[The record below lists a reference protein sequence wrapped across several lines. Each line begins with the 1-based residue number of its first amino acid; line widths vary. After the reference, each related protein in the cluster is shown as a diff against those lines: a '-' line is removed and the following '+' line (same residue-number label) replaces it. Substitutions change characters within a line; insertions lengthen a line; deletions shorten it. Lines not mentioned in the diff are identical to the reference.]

1 MDRDDIE
8 LFVAILGTVGTF
20 ILVYLDLDSSDTSNL
35 TSWIPSIFSGW
46 VETVLI
52 IVFVLYIL
60 WYILKFIGGSGL
72 FEDVEVDVSLREVDV
87 NLRELD
93 AIEGCIQKG
102 GVAWKGTA
110 YLNRGV
116 VENIEVPYKPIC
128 PKCQTGLVDR
138 TQEPSMQE
146 QRRNPSYSPE
156 AQPTEVFSC
165 SNDNCEHTVARDTDQ
180 YDEVKHLFERH
191 AKRITET
198 RDEDYSLRTL
208 IENIDNG
215 VTPQSVW
222 EEYAEIVDDEQ
233 VSTNC
238 FH

>member
-8 LFVAILGTVGTF
+8 LFVAILGTFGTF
-20 ILVYLDLDSSDTSNL
+20 ILVYLNLDSSDTSNL

-46 VETVLI
+46 VGTALI
-52 IVFVLYIL
+52 IVFVLYVL

-72 FEDVEVDVSLREVDV
+72 LKDAEMDMH
-87 NLRELD
+87 LRELD

-110 YLNRGV
+110 YLNRGE
-116 VENIEVPYKPIC
+116 VENIEIPYKPIC
-128 PKCQTGLVDR
+128 PKCQTGLVNR

-165 SNDNCEHTVARDTDQ
+165 SNDNCDHTVARDTDQ

-191 AKRITET
+191 ARRITET
-198 RDEDYSLRTL
+198 TDEDYSLRTL
-208 IENIDNG
+208 IENIDNR
-215 VTPQSVW
+215 VTPQSIW
-222 EEYAEIVDDEQ
+222 EEYAGIVDDEQ

>member
-1 MDRDDIE
+1 MDKDDIE

-20 ILVYLDLDSSDTSNL
+20 ILVYLNLDISDTSSL
-35 TSWIPSIFSGW
+35 TSWIPSIFSGSIG
-46 VETVLI
+46 TVFT

-60 WYILKFIGGSGL
+60 WYILKFIGGTGL
-72 FEDVEVDVSLREVDV
+72 LEDAEVDVH
-87 NLRELD
+87 LRELD
-93 AIEGCIQKG
+93 AIEGCIQKS
-102 GVAWKGTA
+102 GVVWKGTA
-110 YLNRGV
+110 HLNRGE

-138 TQEPSMQE
+138 TQVPSMQE
-146 QRRNPSYSPE
+146 QRQNPSYGSE
-156 AQPTEVFSC
+156 AQPTKVFSC
-165 SNDNCEHTVARDTDQ
+165 SNGNCEHTVARDTDQ
-180 YDEVKHLFERH
+180 YDEVKYLFERH

-208 IENIDNG
+208 VENIDNQ

-222 EEYAEIVDDEQ
+222 EQYARTVDDEQ